1 MKLATIFA
9 VLTVVLTGCV
19 TAEPM
24 MLPSGQQGISVQCG
38 GEFLSWPDCYSKA
51 TESCPSGYDVVK
63 ESREVA
69 QSAAVFADD
78 DGLFGSSSDDVD
90 RWLLIQCKR

>member
-1 MKLATIFA
+1 MKLTA
-9 VLTVVLTGCV
+9 VLAVLAVVLTGCV

-38 GEFLSWPDCYSKA
+38 GEFNNWSDCYQRA

-69 QSAAVFADD
+69 QSGSVFADD
-78 DGLFGSSSDDVD
+78 DGLFGTTSDDVD
-90 RWLLIQCKR
+90 RWLLIQCNR